1 MTGAITAV
9 SPNLNLSYFA
19 GLGSGGGI
27 RLVAPVVA
35 GNGSL
40 NASGSEN
47 MWDPGRAYGGA
58 GRIRIDC
65 MDRRSLALN
74 LVPSS
79 VATVGANMV
88 AIPTNAPR
96 LDITQ
101 AAGNTIPEGTN
112 SPVFFILPQGASTNQ
127 TVTVQARNFNALV
140 PIRVVLTPD
149 NGPSSSYDT
158 NIDNT
163 VSSASVTVPVV
174 VPVNVQVHVNAWT
187 R

>member
-1 MTGAITAV
+1 V
-9 SPNLNLSYFA
+9 NLLRS
-19 GLGSGGGI
+19 
-27 RLVAPVVA
+27 V
-35 GNGSL
+35 
-40 NASGSEN
+40 
-47 MWDPGRAYGGA
+47 DHGGA

-74 LVPSS
+74 LVPTS
-79 VATVGANMV
+79 VATIGANMI

-101 AAGNTIPEGTN
+101 VAGKTIPEGTN
-112 SPVFFILPQGASTNQ
+112 SPVFFMLPQGASTNQ